1 MKILRQSGS
10 TKIKRLHGS
19 CTLLCLQSL
28 NTDFFFTR
36 NWQKEF
42 FKLFVTHY
50 FSCLDKKFDRS
61 KKSTINSGLK
71 FSKEERALTA

>member
-28 NTDFFFTR
+28 NTVFFH
-36 NWQKEF
+36 E
-42 FKLFVTHY
+42 KLAKRIFQALCD

>member
-28 NTDFFFTR
+28 NTDFFH
-36 NWQKEF
+36 E
-42 FKLFVTHY
+42 KLAKRIFQALCDSLL
-50 FSCLDKKFDRS
+50 FLFGKKFDRS

>member
-19 CTLLCLQSL
+19 CILLCLQSL
-28 NTDFFFTR
+28 KTDFFHEKLAKR
-36 NWQKEF
+36 I